1 MAKHAQKPA
10 LRPRAGT
17 DWKMI
22 GAIVGVGV
30 LALVGLLAWASS
42 TKSTF
47 MLDQYCRDKPENCI
61 TQGLTMATTTVYE
74 LYDYGCPACQSF
86 ALNTEPQIQTE
97 LISAGSVRYVY
108 LPVALWPET
117 LDAAQGAYC
126 AVEQQAFAKWHKNMY
141 ETMTEGHSVAL
152 ERMQSV
158 AQSVGMDVAAF
169 TACVQSGR
177 YRAIP
182 SENSSVAKLE
192 STPTF
197 FIGEKP
203 LVGALDFLSFQR
215 AVNFAIASSK
225 NKQ

>member
-1 MAKHAQKPA
+1 MNF
-10 LRPRAGT
+10 
-17 DWKMI
+17 MI
-22 GAIVGVGV
+22 MDA
-30 LALVGLLAWASS
+30 A
-42 TKSTF
+42 
-47 MLDQYCRDKPENCI
+47 
-61 TQGLTMATTTVYE
+61 
-74 LYDYGCPACQSF
+74 ACQSF

-192 STPTF
+192 FHPTF
-197 FIGEKP
+197 FIVKNHWWGFRFSVIPTRGQFCYCIVKKQAIGISHASTYVSTHTP
-203 LVGALDFLSFQR
+203 DLSIGYTR
-215 AVNFAIASSK
+215 YCGSTLSVLIS
-225 NKQ
+225 